1 MCAARIEKGRQ
12 ARQNGAGFAGFF
24 IKQPTLQPT
33 SKSLIQHKNQEEAV
47 TRISRIV
54 RFIPQGLRDTLS

>member
-1 MCAARIEKGRQ
+1 MDAGQIEKGRQ

-24 IKQPTLQPT
+24 IELPTLQPT

-47 TRISRIV
+47 TRISRTV